1 MTGRRAA
8 WIGLMGLAGAVMW
21 LGLGGVFDLEA
32 ILRHRA
38 TLVDL
43 VDRHFAA
50 AAVLFL
56 LAYIVVVGFALP
68 MTLVMTLLGGWLFG
82 ALWGSVLTAVAA
94 TTGAIALFVL
104 ARGLLHD
111 HFVRSSGPLMNRL
124 RAGFHA
130 EAASYLLILRLA
142 PVFPFFVVN
151 LASALLGARLSTY
164 IWTTFFGILPGTVA
178 YTLAGAGF
186 GAVLEQEAARLTA
199 CAAAGTGPCLARLE
213 AGALVSR
220 QVLVALAAL
229 AGVTALSILAR
240 RWLRRGAAER
250 KEQE

>member
-1 MTGRRAA
+1 MAGRRTA
-8 WIGLMGLAGAVMW
+8 WIGLMGLAGAAMW
-21 LGLGGVFDLEA
+21 LGLGGILDLEA

-50 AAVLFL
+50 AAALYL
-56 LAYIVVVGFALP
+56 LVYGVVVLFALP

-82 ALWGSVLTAVAA
+82 PLWGAVFAVLAA
-94 TTGAIALFVL
+94 TAGAIALFVL

-111 HFVRSSGPLMNRL
+111 HFVRVSGPLMNRL
-124 RAGFHA
+124 RAEFHA
-130 EAASYLLILRLA
+130 ETASYLLILRLA

-186 GAVLEQEAARLTA
+186 GAVLEQEAARLAA
-199 CAAAGTGPCLARLE
+199 CAAAAIGPCTARLD

-229 AGVTALSILAR
+229 AAVTALSMVAR
-240 RWLRRGAAER
+240 RWLRRGAR
-250 KEQE
+250 KGWE